1 MNSFSLAFQSS
12 SRTSHMNCKK
22 RCQRAH
28 LLGCSIE
35 QLSAHP
41 TTCQKSSARDHSEF
55 PCARSRFKGS
65 TRVPSAP
72 LKVDS
77 PSVVYFLSF
86 LELAKRSKTK
96 VSLNRP
102 PMGPKI
108 LLAKLSK
115 CRAELDA
122 VRYSSDFDRVVVVGC
137 TVNVAAKARNCDGG
151 ANTFPEAVDREDIT
165 LDKRLKA
172 CVSI

>member
-1 MNSFSLAFQSS
+1 M
-12 SRTSHMNCKK
+12 
-22 RCQRAH
+22 
-28 LLGCSIE
+28 
-35 QLSAHP
+35 
-41 TTCQKSSARDHSEF
+41 
-55 PCARSRFKGS
+55 
-65 TRVPSAP
+65 PSAP